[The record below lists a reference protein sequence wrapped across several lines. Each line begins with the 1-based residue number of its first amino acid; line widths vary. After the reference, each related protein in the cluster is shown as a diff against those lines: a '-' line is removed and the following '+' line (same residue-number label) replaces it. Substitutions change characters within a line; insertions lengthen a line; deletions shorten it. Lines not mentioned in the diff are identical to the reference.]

1 MFESSFNATAVKD
14 MQLPKLASGIYVVQM
29 ATEKGTLNKK
39 ITVH

>member
-1 MFESSFNATAVKD
+1 

-29 ATEKGTLNKK
+29 ATEKRTLNKK